1 MAASNMMSQ
10 YVSLGVESSDCRTL
24 SNCNCCHNPRNRE
37 LVLEQSRC
45 LDRGQWLWEI
55 TMCLGSNLDM
65 PAVFLGSLKSQTNYL
80 HEIHFLRISKRLC
93 LWPTMSTILP
103 LSCPVHHQNIWKSP
117 LSYLTNYSLFKLI
130 LLGYSDFK
138 KNSTQILLELLV
150 LQTVSHF
157 CSTCAVHANWSIPT
171 SLHYH
176 PTLLYCLGLL

>member
-10 YVSLGVESSDCRTL
+10 YVSLGVESSDCGTL

-80 HEIHFLRISKRLC
+80 YEIHFLRTSKRLC
-93 LWPTMSTILP
+93 LWPPMSTILP
-103 LSCPVHHQNIWKSP
+103 FSCTVITK
-117 LSYLTNYSLFKLI
+117 I
-130 LLGYSDFK
+130 LESRF
-138 KNSTQILLELLV
+138 NFF
-150 LQTVSHF
+150 LQTI
-157 CSTCAVHANWSIPT
+157 CYLNWSCWDIQIKKKVQPR
-171 SLHYH
+171 SCFHF
-176 PTLLYCLGLL
+176 